1 MKGSHLLLIQY
12 GGEVA
17 GDLVEGAITQ
27 ASAQNNDASVGDL
40 LGQFTSGQGNKLQGL
55 FGMLGGNNSGM
66 EGRAAEK
73 GMDPS
78 LITGMLSML
87 GGGGGDGASGGGG
100 GFNLQTL
107 LQVLLHMLN

>member
-1 MKGSHLLLIQY
+1 
-12 GGEVA
+12 
-17 GDLVEGAITQ
+17 
-27 ASAQNNDASVGDL
+27 
-40 LGQFTSGQGNKLQGL
+40 
-55 FGMLGGNNSGM
+55 MLGGNSSGM

-107 LQVLLHMLN
+107 LQVL

>member
-1 MKGSHLLLIQY
+1 
-12 GGEVA
+12 
-17 GDLVEGAITQ
+17 
-27 ASAQNNDASVGDL
+27 
-40 LGQFTSGQGNKLQGL
+40 
-55 FGMLGGNNSGM
+55 MLGGNSSGM

-107 LQVLLHMLN
+107 LQVLQYIYIYIYTYIFSHLHSINNSIHIIFKIIGWSNAY

>member
-1 MKGSHLLLIQY
+1 
-12 GGEVA
+12 
-17 GDLVEGAITQ
+17 
-27 ASAQNNDASVGDL
+27 
-40 LGQFTSGQGNKLQGL
+40 
-55 FGMLGGNNSGM
+55 MLGGNSSGM

-107 LQVLLHMLN
+107 LQVLRHIYIYIYLYISPPLVSIHITFKILGWSNAY